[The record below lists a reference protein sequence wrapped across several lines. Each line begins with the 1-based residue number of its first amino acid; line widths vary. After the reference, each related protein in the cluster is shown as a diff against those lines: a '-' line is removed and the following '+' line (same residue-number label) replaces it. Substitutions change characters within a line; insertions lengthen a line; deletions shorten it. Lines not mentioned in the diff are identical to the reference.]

1 MSASKKELKDLL
13 DKEFGRKSD
22 VVLMLIMV
30 VIISIILILIFSK
43 YL

>member
-1 MSASKKELKDLL
+1 MPSSKKELKDLL
-13 DKEFGRKSD
+13 DNEFGRKKD
-22 VVLMLIMV
+22 VVLMLIMI